1 MQGRRA
7 VRTAGV
13 GRIFGIALAIVWLT
27 ASLAEAQ
34 VRWRAEGDCPSEEQV
49 RAEVARLL
57 GGAVPENAPTVDARV
72 ERAPSVWRLRLRVG
86 AEGERRLEA
95 ASCALL
101 AEATA
106 LIVALAIDPV
116 RVVEATETTSE
127 PSEPPSIE
135 PSETPSAPEEPLD
148 VPESPSLALASPR
161 GGVPGEALVRPEEPD
176 AIERTRAVE
185 PPVERVTDGGLRS
198 AGSAA
203 DGRDV
208 ETERETAPDAEPER
222 EPRGPTLEGLGV
234 AAVGGLELGGLPLVS
249 ALFGLELRVP
259 IGSFVVEVGA
269 HVGIP
274 REVTSS
280 SDDGLGARLGLGLV
294 RGALA
299 RPFAFGPIRLAPR
312 AIVELGVTG
321 GRGFG
326 VSDPVRGLTA
336 WAAAGLG
343 VAVDLPVAR
352 RGRFGLVADA
362 LVPLWR
368 PGFFVE
374 PAGEL
379 HRAAPVVGRVSLRAG
394 LCWR

>member
-1 MQGRRA
+1 
-7 VRTAGV
+7 VTTAGV
-13 GRIFGIALAIVWLT
+13 GWIFGIALAFVWLAT
-27 ASLAEAQ
+27 SSAEAQ
-34 VRWRAEGDCPSEEQV
+34 VRWRAEGECPSEEQV

-57 GGAVPENAPTVDARV
+57 GGVIPDEAPAVDARV
-72 ERAPSVWRLRLRVG
+72 ERAANAWRLRLRVG
-86 AEGERRLEA
+86 AESERRLEA

-116 RVVEATETTSE
+116 RVVEATETTTE
-127 PSEPPSIE
+127 PSEPPAETSVELLAERPVE
-135 PSETPSAPEEPLD
+135 PPVEADD
-148 VPESPSLALASPR
+148 VSPSLALASPR

-176 AIERTRAVE
+176 AVERTRAVE
-185 PPVERVTDGGLRS
+185 PPVERVN
-198 AGSAA
+198 
-203 DGRDV
+203 GRDV
-208 ETERETAPDAEPER
+208 ETEPETEPEIA
-222 EPRGPTLEGLGV
+222 PRGPTLEGLGV
-234 AAVGGLELGGLPLVS
+234 AAVGGLELGGLPLAS

-259 IGSFVVEVGA
+259 VGSFVVEVGA

-280 SDDGLGARLGLGLV
+280 SDDALGARLGLGLV
-294 RGALA
+294 RVALA

-326 VSDPVRGLTA
+326 VSDPARGLTA
-336 WAAAGLG
+336 WAAVGLG
-343 VAVDLPVAR
+343 VALDLPVAR
-352 RGRFGLVADA
+352 RGRIGVVADA

-368 PGFFVE
+368 PGFVVE

>member
-7 VRTAGV
+7 VTTAGV
-13 GRIFGIALAIVWLT
+13 GWIFGIALAIVWLAT
-27 ASLAEAQ
+27 SSAQAQ

-57 GGAVPENAPTVDARV
+57 GGAIPEDALTVDARV
-72 ERAPSVWRLRLRVG
+72 ERAPSAWRLRLRVG

-116 RVVEATETTSE
+116 RVVEATETTSA
-127 PSEPPSIE
+127 PSEPPPIE
-135 PSETPSAPEEPLD
+135 PSETPAVPEEPLD

-176 AIERTRAVE
+176 AVERTRAVE
-185 PPVERVTDGGLRS
+185 PPVERVTN
-198 AGSAA
+198 
-203 DGRDV
+203 GREVTD
-208 ETERETAPDAEPER
+208 APNDDR
-222 EPRGPTLEGLGV
+222 GPRPPTLEGMGL
-234 AAVGGLELGGLPLVS
+234 ALVGGLELGGLPLPS

-280 SDDGLGARLGLGLV
+280 SDDALGARLGLGLV

-299 RPFAFGPIRLAPR
+299 RPFGFGPIRLAPR

-326 VSDPVRGLTA
+326 VSDPARGLTA

-343 VAVDLPVAR
+343 VALDLPVAR
-352 RGRFGLVADA
+352 RGRIGLVADA

-368 PGFFVE
+368 PGFVVE

-379 HRAAPVVGRVSLRAG
+379 HRAASVVGRVSLRAG

>member
-1 MQGRRA
+1 MQARAANRRGGR
-7 VRTAGV
+7 GGIV
-13 GRIFGIALAIVWLT
+13 GWIALAIVG
-27 ASLAEAQ
+27 LAATTTHAQ
-34 VRWRAEGDCPSEEQV
+34 VRWRGEGDCPSEEQV

-57 GGAVPENAPTVDARV
+57 GGVIPQDAPAVDARV
-72 ERAPSVWRLRLRVG
+72 ERTPNAWRLRLRVG
-86 AEGERRLEA
+86 SEGARTLEA
-95 ASCALL
+95 ASCSLL

-116 RVVEATETTSE
+116 LVVEATETATA
-127 PSEPPSIE
+127 PPIEPPAPPE
-135 PSETPSAPEEPLD
+135 ERARAERVPEEPDALD

-176 AIERTRAVE
+176 AAERTRAVE
-185 PPVERVTDGGLRS
+185 PPVERVTN
-198 AGSAA
+198 
-203 DGRDV
+203 GRDD
-208 ETERETAPDAEPER
+208 APEPEP
-222 EPRGPTLEGLGV
+222 EPEPEPSGPTAEGLGL

-249 ALFGLELRVP
+249 ALFGLELRAP

-299 RPFAFGPIRLAPR
+299 RPFTLGPTRLAPR
-312 AIVELGVTG
+312 AVVELGVTG

-326 VSDPVRGLTA
+326 VSDPVRGLTP
-336 WAAAGLG
+336 WAAVGLG
-343 VAVDLPVAR
+343 VALDLPVAR
-352 RGRFGLVADA
+352 RGRVGLVVDA

-379 HRAAPVVGRVSLRAG
+379 HRAAPIVGRVSLRAG